1 MYTDLQV
8 EQEIELRLLSVSGA
22 TADLHDIDSD
32 DDSGAASWSTTFKSR
47 PTRGPH
53 TRWSRPGVDATL
65 AQLGKGNKLI
75 AEATGLLLNAPEAL
89 TAAHLED
96 GTPASP
102 KSDEESELQMVAEA
116 FTGSKRPPVQSSSSL
131 NSVDSLR
138 SSQDGEEVDSIIASQ
153 QLQQHR
159 AQDKVHQHVQ
169 LLGPETPPTFD
180 TVEATAAS
188 NHAPAVGSLEVNSS
202 YSEAKLIGPAS
213 VLHQSA
219 SHLGRRTDAW
229 INPAGSTR
237 PLQLT
242 EVSKDDQGPKM
253 LATVPAA
260 GPSVHHMQT
269 AAVEESLQLKLMLER
284 QASEWVQREA
294 AREGRERELRELT
307 FHYARKYIAAGRI
320 WRAWRRYSIGP
331 ARSSRLQAVTL
342 IQAHARRRC
351 AQKQAAKL
359 QRQQNARHQLEC
371 AGKGTSLEAVKLAVQ
386 AAQSLHAE
394 ADLTW
399 RIVQQTTMNA
409 LRRLNCS
416 ARLGSASDFMTAMAE
431 VCSSDAAGE
440 VAEAKKLF
448 EERVEQAEKDL
459 SAASSGGSHAVFV
472 AAMQKADNLGIGS
485 ETTSEATRAMGMRQ
499 TKASSDLESCI
510 QANPFSIRTWDSA
523 QRAAAELGLA
533 QQAKAAACK
542 LQERKATLIL
552 ALQKM
557 NDAGLQI
564 AQQASGLC
572 KEARSLGL
580 AGEAVAAERS
590 WAKQRASAD
599 AHMHAASTGTSAR
612 AFEDA
617 QGKATRL
624 GVSHDSLQQANQKFQ
639 QIQHQAN
646 QKLLDAASMGT
657 CQEYLDARQAMIH
670 AFNAGSPSKMD
681 TALSLGCKDAES
693 AAMAMQE
700 RRQVAAQGLGAGLRS
715 FLFIGRNKIEGRSS
729 MQLRELQHAA
739 GPGGLREWQ
748 STIEAAIAAQH
759 LTPAECQRAAWR
771 QAMQPLDRQLK
782 SFHALPPELS
792 SDQHGLPEALETAWA
807 VGLQDNTVAALHTLL
822 RWIQDAQQV
831 NSVMMVDLSRHPD
844 SLPWDC
850 EIDSA
855 DPDPWSATRHESVS
869 GLRPSEDPASQ
880 DRTHHLDD
888 KAVTHYHSRTPVLDL
903 LQAEVQPSHSSP
915 APVRPLLMP
924 QPPPVEFVLDLHASW
939 QQQQQQQGMEPH
951 AVPKMVG
958 KPAMQP
964 GGTTWSRLSH
974 PGMNPNEIRDTGYTS
989 SGKPAHDRAD
999 ISDDTSAASKQPES
1013 GAAPL
1018 PRMLDL
1024 DSERLSNLSEHRQLH
1039 RHLVHLSANQNR
1051 LSHVSGLSDVSPDI
1065 CHLSLQMNQ
1074 LTSLTGLSS
1083 MSSLR
1088 ILHVG
1093 HNQLKSLNGLPLRT
1107 SSVDACCNQIERLMP
1122 AVQTCCAITKL
1133 HLSNNQL
1140 SSLQGLATCSSL
1152 QHLDVS
1158 GNRLRSL
1165 AGLGSC
1171 SLLQNLAADGNM
1183 LEAFPSQQHLPTA
1196 LLVSLS
1202 LKANRISVLPSL
1214 PWLPHLQELN
1224 LQDNEVICVQ
1234 PMLSCAQLTALDLS
1248 FNAIADLDSI
1258 AAISPCTRLRSL
1270 SLNDNPATELPGYA
1284 DMRLQAVC
1292 WLRADELADQAA
1304 AGRAHQAF
1312 LEDKNRLQATHLS
1325 IRDVVFDCNEDA
1337 ALRYEALMHLLHTQ
1351 TAQRASLEEL
1361 YRLRRAP
1368 QKCGHE
1374 PARPRTRTGWQV
1386 HPAAAS
1392 WLHEMCPLEAER
1404 LRGPGHLPALL
1415 EQWQAA
1421 AWTNLLQQH
1430 HAQLLRPHATAQV
1443 TLHGLDLKTFRNE
1456 QEGKRLAA
1464 AVRFQA
1470 AWRGRCSRLTT
1481 RKLLT
1486 EANHKRQSVAA
1497 TCIQAAF
1504 RGHLVRQHIAQ
1515 ALQRARRRN
1524 TSQPTAPGSEGPDNA
1539 DASDWL
1545 SAEAFMPELEGWD
1558 STALPSINRPVTP
1571 SSVDLA
1577 QEFQDPSMSKGDRA
1591 AKASETSAASHSHV
1605 PAGKRASK
1613 CQLSCSLHPN
1623 TQMSAE
1629 AHQEIEEELETCQ
1642 SHADSVSHTEQDD
1655 QNITSSLTAS
1665 SKARHEA
1672 RITEMMQEWGIQDRT
1687 TAESLF
1693 RSRQRQ
1699 LRQQSSSKLRAKMQ
1713 DPEARLQRFKA
1724 SSSKDLPTSGSP
1736 KMLKKQPS
1744 QSAAALQRSG
1754 HRR

>member
-1 MYTDLQV
+1 
-8 EQEIELRLLSVSGA
+8 
-22 TADLHDIDSD
+22 
-32 DDSGAASWSTTFKSR
+32 
-47 PTRGPH
+47 
-53 TRWSRPGVDATL
+53 
-65 AQLGKGNKLI
+65 
-75 AEATGLLLNAPEAL
+75 
-89 TAAHLED
+89 
-96 GTPASP
+96 
-102 KSDEESELQMVAEA
+102 
-116 FTGSKRPPVQSSSSL
+116 
-131 NSVDSLR
+131 
-138 SSQDGEEVDSIIASQ
+138 
-153 QLQQHR
+153 
-159 AQDKVHQHVQ
+159 
-169 LLGPETPPTFD
+169 
-180 TVEATAAS
+180 
-188 NHAPAVGSLEVNSS
+188 
-202 YSEAKLIGPAS
+202 
-213 VLHQSA
+213 
-219 SHLGRRTDAW
+219 
-229 INPAGSTR
+229 
-237 PLQLT
+237 
-242 EVSKDDQGPKM
+242 
-253 LATVPAA
+253 
-260 GPSVHHMQT
+260 
-269 AAVEESLQLKLMLER
+269 
-284 QASEWVQREA
+284 
-294 AREGRERELRELT
+294 
-307 FHYARKYIAAGRI
+307 
-320 WRAWRRYSIGP
+320 
-331 ARSSRLQAVTL
+331 
-342 IQAHARRRC
+342 
-351 AQKQAAKL
+351 
-359 QRQQNARHQLEC
+359 
-371 AGKGTSLEAVKLAVQ
+371 
-386 AAQSLHAE
+386 
-394 ADLTW
+394 
-399 RIVQQTTMNA
+399 
-409 LRRLNCS
+409 
-416 ARLGSASDFMTAMAE
+416 MAE

-657 CQEYLDARQAMIH
+657 CQEYLDAR
-670 AFNAGSPSKMD
+670 D

-1158 GNRLRSL
+1158 GNRL
-1165 AGLGSC
+1165 
-1171 SLLQNLAADGNM
+1171 
-1183 LEAFPSQQHLPTA
+1183 
-1196 LLVSLS
+1196 
-1202 LKANRISVLPSL
+1202 
-1214 PWLPHLQELN
+1214 
-1224 LQDNEVICVQ
+1224 
-1234 PMLSCAQLTALDLS
+1234 
-1248 FNAIADLDSI
+1248 SI

-1577 QEFQDPSMSKGDRA
+1577 QEFQDPSMSK
-1591 AKASETSAASHSHV
+1591 
-1605 PAGKRASK
+1605 
-1613 CQLSCSLHPN
+1613 
-1623 TQMSAE
+1623 E

-1724 SSSKDLPTSGSP
+1724 SSSS
-1736 KMLKKQPS
+1736 
-1744 QSAAALQRSG
+1744 
-1754 HRR
+1754 